1 MMNEQLQQFLTGR
14 IWLRAHTPFPREVID
29 DHIRSGHIHL
39 KPGIETIQSHSIFQ
53 SNKYICNRC
62 HNTNP
67 SLFYSFPCSR
77 CNKTCTYC
85 RHCIRMGRVSSCS
98 ELMTW
103 AKKPANG
110 TKKDVFNWSGQ
121 LTPLQQKASEELLCS
136 VQNNQSHLLH
146 AVCGAGK
153 TELLFPSIYASLKA
167 GKRVCVAA
175 PRTDVILELFP
186 RFQKVFPKTII
197 HALYGGAP
205 DQEGFATLVLAT
217 THQLY
222 RFEHAFDIVFVDEA
236 DAFPY
241 YADKTLQQAVI
252 KAAKREAAIHYV
264 TATPTDSLQT
274 TNQSILSKRYHGYPL
289 PVPRFDSLFGYTRQL
304 KKGKVPKKLQLWME
318 DKIQN
323 NIPFLVFLPTIEMLE
338 QFPGDLP
345 RVHAEHPE
353 RKERVMQL
361 REKKVPG
368 LLTTT
373 ILERGITIEN
383 VHVAVVGAEQAIFTA
398 SALIQISGRVGR
410 SSAYP
415 DGDIVFFHHGI
426 SHAMDEA
433 KEEIERW
440 NELSSV

>member
-1 MMNEQLQQFLTGR
+1 MKQVNEQLQQFLTGR

-29 DHIRSGHIHL
+29 DHILSGHIHL
-39 KPGIETIQSHSIFQ
+39 KPGIKTIKPQTIFQ
-53 SNKYICNRC
+53 SMKHICNRC

-67 SLFYSFPCSR
+67 SLFYSFQCAH

-98 ELMTW
+98 ELITW
-103 AKKPANG
+103 VKEPAIG
-110 TKKDVFNWSGQ
+110 TTEDIFNWSGQ
-121 LTPLQQKASEELLCS
+121 LTALQQRASEELLNS

-153 TELLFPSIYASLKA
+153 TELLFPSIFASLLA

-205 DQEGFATLVLAT
+205 DQEGFATLILAT

-222 RFEHAFDIVFVDEA
+222 RFEDAFDVVFVDEA

-241 YADKTLQQAVI
+241 YADETLQQAVVN
-252 KAAKREAAIHYV
+252 AAKPNAAIHYV

-274 TNQSILSKRYHGYPL
+274 VNQSILSKRYHGYPL
-289 PVPRFDSLFGYTRQL
+289 PVPKFDSLWGYARQL
-304 KKGKVPKKLQLWME
+304 KKGKVPRKLQQWVDE
-318 DKIQN
+318 KIQK

-345 RVHAEHPE
+345 RVYAEHPD

-361 REKKVPG
+361 RGKKVPG

-383 VHVAVVGAEQAIFTA
+383 VHVAVVGAEQDNFTA
-398 SALIQISGRVGR
+398 NALIQISGRVGR
-410 SSAYP
+410 SVKHP

-440 NELSSV
+440 NEL